1 MDAADKWNARYRA
14 QKIDAPEPARVL
26 HEMAHLL
33 PSTGDALDVACGFGG
48 NGLLLARLK
57 FSVTA
62 YDVSAVAVDKLNR
75 LARRDKLPL
84 LAYCR
89 DVEREPPARDSFDV
103 VAVSHFLSRPLMSA
117 LIQTLRP
124 RGLLFYQTFILD
136 RVDNTGPANP
146 AYRLEANELLHSF
159 KKMRILFYREE
170 GDVGD
175 PARGFRNEA
184 MLVAQ
189 KPDQARALP

>member
-1 MDAADKWNARYRA
+1 MDTADKWNARYRA
-14 QKIDAPEPARVL
+14 QSIDAPQPARVL

-89 DVEREPPARDSFDV
+89 DVERAPPARDSFDV

-124 RGLLFYQTFILD
+124 RGLLFYQTFIQD
-136 RVDNTGPANP
+136 RVDNSGPANP
-146 AYRLEANELLHSF
+146 AYRLEANELLHYF
-159 KKMRILFYREE
+159 QPLRILFYREDGSV
-170 GDVGD
+170 GDV
-175 PARGFRNEA
+175 ARGFRNEA

-189 KPDQARALP
+189 KPAAARVP